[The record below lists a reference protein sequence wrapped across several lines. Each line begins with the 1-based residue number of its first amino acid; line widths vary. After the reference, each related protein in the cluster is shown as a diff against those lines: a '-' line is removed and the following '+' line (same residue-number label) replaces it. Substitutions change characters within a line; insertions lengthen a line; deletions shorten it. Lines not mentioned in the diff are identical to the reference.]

1 MWDKIVDFFQTYG
14 IKILIA
20 VAFFVV
26 GAILIKII
34 LLIVKKVFEKTNM
47 ERATSKFLRNF
58 LKVVLWVLLFMMIF
72 QYIGIPMTGFIAIIS
87 AAGLAV
93 SLALQGSLSNLANGV
108 VIISTKPFK
117 EGDYV
122 SIGSVE
128 GTVKE
133 IKMMHT
139 ILQTSDNKEVSIPN
153 QTVVESEIINFN
165 KHKTRN
171 LLIEF
176 PVSYGT
182 DIPKA
187 KDLLY
192 GLMINNDMVLLEPN
206 PVVQLLRF
214 DESSIVL
221 RTGCWCATENY
232 WDLKFELMEQVFNE
246 FKRENIE
253 IPFNQMEIRLK
264 DEVEVL
270 PFDSTPVKKRSEDAV
285 VKIVENDD
293 EDEFI
298 RYLKNSSKKF
308 KSKPKNNQNT
318 KTKEE
323 KKKEKLKKKKKNN
336 FDTN

>member
-14 IKILIA
+14 VKILIA

-165 KHKTRN
+165 KHKTRK

-323 KKKEKLKKKKKNN
+323 KKKEKLGKKKKNN

>member
-14 IKILIA
+14 VKILIA

-323 KKKEKLKKKKKNN
+323 KKKEKLGKKKKNN

>member
-14 IKILIA
+14 VKILIA

-26 GAILIKII
+26 SSILIKII

>member
-14 IKILIA
+14 VKILIA